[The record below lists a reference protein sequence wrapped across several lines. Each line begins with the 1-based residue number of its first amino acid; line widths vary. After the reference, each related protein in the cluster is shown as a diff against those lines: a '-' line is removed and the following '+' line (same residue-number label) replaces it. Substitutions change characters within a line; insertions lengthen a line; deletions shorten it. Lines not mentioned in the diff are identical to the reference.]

1 MSETPLAPEG
11 FAAVANVS
19 RETLARLET
28 HAALLVKYQKAV
40 NLVGPDTLRDL
51 WRRHF
56 LDSAQLFPLLPEVRP
71 LRVLDLGAGAGFP
84 GLVLALLAVG
94 AGHPIALDL
103 VEADARKAAFLRE
116 VARQTGAAATIHN
129 IRLEA
134 LEPFAVDV
142 ITARA
147 FAPLERL
154 LTLAEPFLA
163 VPGAHPALLLLKGR
177 TAGEE
182 LTRTAERWK
191 MRVETIPSITEPGAV
206 VLRIE
211 DIGRV

>member
-1 MSETPLAPEG
+1 MLAI
-11 FAAVANVS
+11 
-19 RETLARLET
+19 
-28 HAALLVKYQKAV
+28 
-40 NLVGPDTLRDL
+40 
-51 WRRHF
+51 
-56 LDSAQLFPLLPEVRP
+56 
-71 LRVLDLGAGAGFP
+71 
-84 GLVLALLAVG
+84 LAVG
-94 AGHPIALDL
+94 AGRPIALDL

-116 VARQTGAAATIHN
+116 VARQAGARGRIHN
-129 IRLEA
+129 VRLEA

-182 LTRTAERWK
+182 LTRAAEQWK